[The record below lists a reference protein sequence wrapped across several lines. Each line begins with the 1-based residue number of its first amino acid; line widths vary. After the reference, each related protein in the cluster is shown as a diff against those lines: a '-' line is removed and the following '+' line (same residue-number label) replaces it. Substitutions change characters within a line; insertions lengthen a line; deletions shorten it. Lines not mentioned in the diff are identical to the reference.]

1 VNLFCE
7 ICESSA
13 HVKGRCPL
21 PKKTKSTY
29 ALTCSYAVDG
39 LGFYYIPN
47 SVVVRPKAM
56 AKTAMVRVVEG
67 ELTTEQLKAEMEWL
81 VLAKMAWAVEEID
94 QNKFKIVFP
103 SKGEVK
109 RMIEWGMV
117 HTKDKKAAMII
128 EELEGGGDVKQVM
141 RKVWVQMSML
151 PSELRDFL
159 TIWAMGTILGVTKDV
174 DMVFTRQY
182 NRARMQ
188 VLVLDPALIPTSVDV
203 VIGDNGYELHFKVE
217 PDEMSDSS
225 GC

>member
-1 VNLFCE
+1 
-7 ICESSA
+7 
-13 HVKGRCPL
+13 
-21 PKKTKSTY
+21 
-29 ALTCSYAVDG
+29 
-39 LGFYYIPN
+39 
-47 SVVVRPKAM
+47 
-56 AKTAMVRVVEG
+56 
-67 ELTTEQLKAEMEWL
+67 MEWL